1 MITLVGGRIYEKEI
15 LKKIALIVSLMVV
28 GQSVYTFAKSSR
40 FNEVEKSTLN
50 ENIDLDKL
58 ALWYDEPATSWE
70 NEALPIGNG
79 YMGGMIF
86 GSVASERIQYNEKKL
101 YGLVDQEHG
110 KVIMG
115 K

>member
-1 MITLVGGRIYEKEI
+1 MKRKF

-58 ALWYDEPATSWE
+58 ALWYDEPATNWE

-86 GSVASERIQYNEKKL
+86 GSVASERIQYNEKNSM
-101 YGLVDQEHG
+101 VWWTRS
-110 KVIMG
+110 MG
-115 K
+115 RL